1 MLCGSVTAGYHLVGP
16 TRTCPNIIVKVVG
29 LHRLLDVTVQI
40 PCAAGMTWVCGTW
53 GPHISPYI
61 TVPGSAPAGARGHSM
76 ASPPHSTWP
85 FTRKFNMSECPPPPP
100 PPPAHS
106 GVCLLPGAVHSG
118 VYVDMKELLGDIV
131 ALFR

>member
-40 PCAAGMTWVCGTW
+40 PCAAGMTWICGTW

-61 TVPGSAPAGARGHSM
+61 TVPGSAPVPGGTVWPHHPTVPGP
-76 ASPPHSTWP
+76 SPENS
-85 FTRKFNMSECPPPPP
+85 
-100 PPPAHS
+100 
-106 GVCLLPGAVHSG
+106 
-118 VYVDMKELLGDIV
+118 I
-131 ALFR
+131 